1 MEVALQHGVEGIDGE
16 CGGACSCATCHVHIE
31 DDWLD
36 TVGVARGDEADLL
49 SDVEERRANSRL
61 ACQIKISDAL
71 DGIRVKVPAR
81 AVV

>member
-31 DDWLD
+31 DDWLG
-36 TVGVARGDEADLL
+36 TVGVACGDEADLL
-49 SDVEERRANSRL
+49 SEIEERRPNSRL

-81 AVV
+81 AEV